1 MFGLVGGEA
10 NAIEPNKRMLSSM
23 TPTIIEKDDNLFM
36 VLGTPGGSTIITSVF
51 QTVLN
56 VIDFGMGM
64 QEAVDSKKFHHQ
76 WLPDAL
82 IVENET
88 LSEELKNDLTKIG
101 HNIVKRS
108 SLGRMDCILK
118 NQDGSLDGGA
128 DKRGDNTF
136 LGY

>member
-1 MFGLVGGEA
+1 
-10 NAIEPNKRMLSSM
+10 
-23 TPTIIEKDDNLFM
+23 
-36 VLGTPGGSTIITSVF
+36 
-51 QTVLN
+51 
-56 VIDFGMGM
+56 M

-108 SLGRMDCILK
+108 SLGRMDCILV